1 MENLLEWAKG
11 IAKEHPGHR
20 NQIWELLTLCQDEIE
35 QGGSETHEID
45 LCKED
50 ILQLIEG

>member
-20 NQIWELLTLCQDEIE
+20 KQIGELLTLCQDEIE